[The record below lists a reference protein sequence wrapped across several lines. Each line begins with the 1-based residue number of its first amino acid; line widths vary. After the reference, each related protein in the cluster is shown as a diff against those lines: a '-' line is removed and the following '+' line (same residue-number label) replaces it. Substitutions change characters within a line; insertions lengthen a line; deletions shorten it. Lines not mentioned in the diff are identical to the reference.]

1 VSYSIEGTFIR
12 LGARQVAQLEVIAP
26 AQKGAFARA
35 LLAAWI
41 ERANKP

>member
-1 VSYSIEGTFIR
+1 
-12 LGARQVAQLEVIAP
+12 VIAP